1 MVAIAVNEQDR
12 RNFDATDDVD
22 AVWASAEKPR
32 LPARLPASR
41 GSAPAPLSSVRR
53 VRPILVPFIVL
64 TTLAVL
70 QPPS

>member
-12 RNFDATDDVD
+12 RNLVATDDVD
-22 AVWASAEKPR
+22 AVCASAEKPR
-32 LPARLPASR
+32 LPVRLPASR

-53 VRPILVPFIVL
+53 VRPILVPLIIL

-70 QPPS
+70 